1 MKTFE
6 KEKVS
11 DDQAE
16 AYIMSLIKKNSTG
29 AKGEK
34 VTISDANAISDV
46 QSSSNALKS
55 ILRRAK
61 NTKDT

>member
-16 AYIMSLIKKNSTG
+16 AYIMSLIKKNSNG
-29 AKGEK
+29 GKGEK
-34 VTISDANAISDV
+34 VTISDANAIPEN
-46 QSSSNALKS
+46 QS
-55 ILRRAK
+55 RRMA
-61 NTKDT
+61 NLLCQHS